1 MDKVNGQLICLNLQK
16 LQDEFGDN
24 SKILE
29 TEQFQNTFEAATQM
43 CLMKQLFRKIYSKFE
58 ADFSNS
64 R

>member
-1 MDKVNGQLICLNLQK
+1 MDKVNCQLICLNLQK

-43 CLMKQLFRKIYSKFE
+43 CLMK
-58 ADFSNS
+58 
-64 R
+64 